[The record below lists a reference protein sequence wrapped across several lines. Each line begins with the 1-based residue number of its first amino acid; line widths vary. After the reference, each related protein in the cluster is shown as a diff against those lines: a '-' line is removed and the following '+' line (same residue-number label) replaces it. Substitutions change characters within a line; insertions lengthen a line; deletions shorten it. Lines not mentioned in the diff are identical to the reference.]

1 MDNAKTGVDLHL
13 IDLVTADM
21 DATVAFYRA
30 LGITIPE
37 TAIWKTES
45 GRHHVDLT
53 MPGGM
58 TIHFDSPAL
67 AKVYNKGYRKPTGTG
82 SRVVI
87 GFRVATRD
95 DVDRTHRKLTELGH
109 KSPQPPYDAFWGAR
123 YAIVEDPD
131 GNHVGIM
138 SPLDP
143 ARRGGPPAV

>member
-30 LGITIPE
+30 LGVTIPE

-82 SRVVI
+82 RGSSSASGSRHATTSIARI
-87 GFRVATRD
+87 G
-95 DVDRTHRKLTELGH
+95 
-109 KSPQPPYDAFWGAR
+109 S
-123 YAIVEDPD
+123 
-131 GNHVGIM
+131 
-138 SPLDP
+138 
-143 ARRGGPPAV
+143 